1 MILTVTLNAAID
13 KRYVVD
19 DFKAGE
25 VNRVRECSY
34 VPGGK
39 GLNVS
44 KPASIYGAEV
54 VATGFVGGHAGNYI
68 EDALKPFGI
77 KGEFYHVDAESRSC
91 INIWDEVN
99 HVQTEFLE
107 PGFTLTEEDFR
118 GFEKKFTEL
127 VKDADV
133 VSMSGSVP
141 KGLDGTAYQRLVKI
155 VKEAGKPVILDTS
168 GKLLEMGIEACPT
181 LIKPNIDEIRM
192 LTGKHCDDIQDIIDA
207 AKTIHANG
215 VEIVAVSLGADGS
228 LAVGEE
234 GIFRAIVPKIDAVNT
249 VGCGDSMIAGFALG
263 LSEDLSL
270 EETLRRA
277 SAISAAA
284 AMREETGFFVMED
297 MEKLLPQIVIQKL
310 YNTILEETKMA
321 EFIDPEI
328 VPKVTLPSGEKV
340 PCMGM
345 GTFGSDRVSAED
357 VSAAVAGAIR
367 SGYRMFDCA
376 ACYGNEHQIGE
387 VFKTAF
393 DEGVV
398 ERKDLFIMTKVWN
411 DMHRKVEEAC
421 TKSIQD
427 LQCDYVD
434 LYFIHW
440 PFPNYHAPFCD
451 VDSRNPDSRPFSVE
465 EFMDTYRQCEEL
477 VEKGKIRYI
486 GISNM
491 TIPKLEAVLPLMKIK
506 PAACE
511 LELHPC
517 FQQQEQYDYLVAHNI
532 QPVGYMPLGSPRRP
546 ERDICPEDVADMQ
559 TPEMQEIAKAHG
571 VHPAL
576 IALKWAHQRGEIS
589 IPFSVHNYVSNL
601 KCVTEDPLTEEE
613 MAKIGTLE
621 RGNRLVKGQVF
632 LWEGAKD
639 WHDLWDE
646 EGFIVK

>member
-19 DFKAGE
+19 DFKVGE

-68 EDALKPFGI
+68 
-77 KGEFYHVDAESRSC
+77 
-91 INIWDEVN
+91 IWDEVN

-263 LSEDLSL
+263 LSEGLSL

-310 YNTILEETKMA
+310 YNTI
-321 EFIDPEI
+321 
-328 VPKVTLPSGEKV
+328 
-340 PCMGM
+340 
-345 GTFGSDRVSAED
+345 
-357 VSAAVAGAIR
+357 
-367 SGYRMFDCA
+367 
-376 ACYGNEHQIGE
+376 
-387 VFKTAF
+387 
-393 DEGVV
+393 
-398 ERKDLFIMTKVWN
+398 
-411 DMHRKVEEAC
+411 
-421 TKSIQD
+421 
-427 LQCDYVD
+427 
-434 LYFIHW
+434 
-440 PFPNYHAPFCD
+440 
-451 VDSRNPDSRPFSVE
+451 
-465 EFMDTYRQCEEL
+465 
-477 VEKGKIRYI
+477 
-486 GISNM
+486 
-491 TIPKLEAVLPLMKIK
+491 
-506 PAACE
+506 
-511 LELHPC
+511 
-517 FQQQEQYDYLVAHNI
+517 
-532 QPVGYMPLGSPRRP
+532 
-546 ERDICPEDVADMQ
+546 
-559 TPEMQEIAKAHG
+559 
-571 VHPAL
+571 
-576 IALKWAHQRGEIS
+576 
-589 IPFSVHNYVSNL
+589 
-601 KCVTEDPLTEEE
+601 
-613 MAKIGTLE
+613 
-621 RGNRLVKGQVF
+621 
-632 LWEGAKD
+632 
-639 WHDLWDE
+639 
-646 EGFIVK
+646 